1 MRSGGVLKMTVTA
14 CALLAA
20 AIVVGAALIGHLSLG
35 LGIAAGVLL
44 GSLNGYLIQG
54 LLGRGTP
61 MVAGS
66 LLRLVMFSSI
76 VLIAALTLGIAAWTL
91 PLGIG
96 VAQLVMV
103 GAGVRQGLAR
113 DPR

>member
-20 AIVVGAALIGHLSLG
+20 AIVGGAALIGHLPLG
-35 LGIAAGVLL
+35 IGIAAGLLL
-44 GSLNGYLIQG
+44 GSLNGYVLQA
-54 LLGRGTP
+54 LLGRGAP

-66 LLRLVMFSSI
+66 LARLVMFSLLAI
-76 VLIAALTLGIAAWTL
+76 GAALVLGTAAWTV

-96 VAQLVMV
+96 LAQLVMV
-103 GAGVRQGLAR
+103 AAGVRQGLRA
-113 DPR
+113 

>member
-1 MRSGGVLKMTVTA
+1 MRSGGVLKMTVTG

-20 AIVVGAALIGHLSLG
+20 AIVVCAALIGHLSLG
-35 LGIAAGVLL
+35 TGIAAGLLL
-44 GSLNGYLIQG
+44 GSLNGYLIQA

-66 LLRLVMFSSI
+66 LLRLVTLSLLAI
-76 VLIAALTLGIAAWTL
+76 GGALMLGTAAWTV

-103 GAGVRQGLAR
+103 AVGVRQGLRA
-113 DPR
+113 

>member
-20 AIVVGAALIGHLSLG
+20 AVVVVAAVIGHLSLG
-35 LGIAAGVLL
+35 IGIAAGLLL
-44 GSLNGYLIQG
+44 GSANGYFIQA
-54 LLGRGTP
+54 LMGRGTP

-66 LLRLVMFSSI
+66 LLRLVTLSLLAI
-76 VLIAALTLGIAAWTL
+76 GAALMLGTAAWTV

-103 GAGVRQGLAR
+103 AVGVRQGLRA
-113 DPR
+113 